1 MHKRGKMKY
10 IEFVHIAVTVTDGT
24 KPLI

>member
-24 KPLI
+24 KSLI